1 MIDLLLTTL
10 FSILAAVNAAVLFLF
25 FLPNKRY
32 RKFSPSLSVIV
43 PAHNEEKFLAST
55 IQSIQS
61 SHYAGKKEII
71 IVDDGSGDGTGK
83 LAASLAKRFSGVKAF
98 TIRHSGKSAAL
109 NFAIRKASYD
119 IVAFVDAD
127 STLAPDALEKLVRP
141 LADKNISISSGIIRA
156 RHTKNPLSW
165 MQDIDYISSSGWRYS
180 CDKINAT
187 YISPGFAAFRKK
199 DMLRAGGFGGDTLT
213 EDLDTT
219 LTMRR
224 RGYGAAMTQ
233 ALMFTSVPSTLRSFV
248 RQRVRWGRGS
258 VQSAK
263 KHSGVLGRGP
273 IGTFSFPM
281 HLFWYPFSLFY
292 LPFAI
297 YWMFAVFFSS
307 NITLP
312 IAVAVFFIKWI
323 TVYGIFDLFYNIL
336 AGFYSLSPLLAS
348 ILLSW
353 SLSFIY
359 LIAAAKKFKA
369 LNVKMLVYLVIFPYF
384 WITFAV
390 QAYSLVYELP
400 RKKGK
405 NVWTKGKN

>member
-1 MIDLLLTTL
+1 MIDIFLNVL
-10 FSILAAVNAAVLFLF
+10 FSILALVNAIVLVLF
-25 FLPNKRY
+25 FLPERRY
-32 RKFSPSLSVIV
+32 KKFSPPVSIIV
-43 PAHNEEKFLAST
+43 PAHNEEKFLEATVKSINASK
-55 IQSIQS
+55 
-61 SHYAGKKEII
+61 YPCKKEII
-71 IVDDGSGDGTGK
+71 IVDDGSVDGTGRIAK
-83 LAASLAKRFSGVKAF
+83 ALAKKFRDVKAF
-98 TIRHSGKSAAL
+98 SIAHSGKSAAL
-109 NFAIRKASYD
+109 NFAIKKASFD

-127 STLAPDALEKLVRP
+127 STLAPDALQRLVAP
-141 LADKNISISSGIIRA
+141 LADENISISSGIIRA

-165 MQDIDYISSSGWRYS
+165 MQDIDYISSSGWRWS

-199 DMLRAGGFGGDTLT
+199 DLLRAGGFGSDTLT

-224 RGYGAAMTQ
+224 RGYGAAMTK
-233 ALMFTSVPSTLRSFV
+233 AFMFTSVPSTFRSFV

-263 KHSGVLGRGP
+263 KHSRVLGRGTLG
-273 IGTFSFPM
+273 IYSFPM

-297 YWMFAVFFSS
+297 YWMLAVFVSS
-307 NITLP
+307 QIALP
-312 IAVAVFFIKWI
+312 LAAAMFFIKWI
-323 TVYGIFDLFYNIL
+323 TVYGIADLFFNVLTGTYT
-336 AGFYSLSPLLAS
+336 LSPLLAS

-359 LIAAAKKFKA
+359 LLVAARKFNA

-390 QAYSLVYELP
+390 QAYALVYELP
-400 RKKGK
+400 RKGGK